1 MRQESYTLLFSL
13 TLKERIRMFKVFISS
28 KSLERL
34 CLEEMSKDKE
44 GQSAW
49 FLVLSM
55 QNTIYLDK
63 DVYSEWEYGD
73 PLFTFSESYGVDL
86 KKSDIDF
93 ECMANPSYEPFP
105 FEPQGTYLL
114 DVSEDTANTIQNDY
128 GIICQS
134 TDDLTKCPLSE
145 SERRFS
151 LRKDEEGHSWKDIL
165 SCEPTIP
172 SNAIVIIDRYLFAYD
187 HSNVGF
193 KNAIS
198 NIKDIMRCVLP
209 TQLKTDYH
217 IIILYDEGNSGD
229 RNYDID
235 TLAREFEK
243 YKGTLKRPYNI
254 VIEFMSI
261 PKGYKGYEVT
271 HHRKI
276 ISNYFIVSADQ
287 HIKAFRGRQATAT
300 QDVRCEYAYSA
311 GLRNVSDP
319 PIKTIE
325 TTLSSI
331 HNMIEDGG
339 KDREQEGFVYDT
351 TKGVKQNI
359 SEVVNRLVV

>member
-1 MRQESYTLLFSL
+1 
-13 TLKERIRMFKVFISS
+13 MFKVFISS

-34 CLEEMSKDKE
+34 CLAEMSKDKE

-49 FLVLSM
+49 FLVLSK
-55 QNTIYLDK
+55 QNIIYLDK
-63 DVYSEWEYGD
+63 DVYSEWDYGD

-86 KKSDIDF
+86 KKSGIDF
-93 ECMANPSYEPFP
+93 ESMADPSNGQFP
-105 FEPQGTYLL
+105 FEPQGAYLL

-151 LRKDEEGHSWKDIL
+151 LRKNEKGHSWKDIL
-165 SCEPTIP
+165 SCELTIP

-187 HSNVGF
+187 HSYNVGF

-217 IIILYDEGNSGD
+217 IIILYNEENRDKHYN
-229 RNYDID
+229 ID
-235 TLAREFEK
+235 TLARVFEK

-254 VIEFMSI
+254 IIEFMSI
-261 PKGYKGYEVT
+261 PKEYNGYEVT

-287 HIKAFRGRQATAT
+287 HIKAFRGCQQAAT

-319 PIKTIE
+319 PMKSIE

-331 HNMIEDGG
+331 HDMIEDGV
-339 KDREQEGFVYDT
+339 KDTEQKGFVYDT

-359 SEVVNRLVV
+359 SEVVNRLVT